1 MHPGDHES
9 QTITERRTQIDALN
23 EQAWALK
30 DQDPEHSRTLCD
42 QVQVL
47 ALDDPPYE
55 DGIAYSRLLLSV
67 LAWDRSDY
75 QEALALAFEAHTIF
89 KKTGNLRQQAAA
101 LSHLAGIHFF
111 LGEYLHAVDLGLA
124 AIKLSE
130 ETDDQGLLASL
141 LNDTGY
147 FYAHMSR
154 FSEALPQLTRSLEL
168 HRALEDKQGEANVLD
183 SLGKAHYL
191 MGDYSLA
198 LSYEFHSL
206 DLDRAIGYKR
216 TETEAL
222 SNIGRIYAASG
233 DLVQALAYF
242 AQALA
247 LARERGYKQFE
258 AAILLDMGRVY
269 LSDQKTDQALRS
281 LTLALDIGESIHSK
295 PVGFEAHQTL
305 ADLYEQAGDFPK
317 ALDHYRQFHEVKEAV
332 FNEKSDTVQSGKQA
346 LLEVQKQLEVLL
358 DERTHQVE
366 REKSYFESVVL
377 NSPVAIIVIDFDGN
391 VVSWNP
397 AAEDLFGYTQDEV
410 LGRDLDSLITTEALH
425 AEAVTFSQQTME
437 NALVRAVTQR
447 KRKDGSLVDVEVSG
461 VPVIVEGRRI
471 GGLAIYHDITE
482 LQRARHEA
490 ESANYAKSAFLAVMS
505 HEIRTPMNG
514 VIGMTSLLLDTD
526 LSAEQRDYAE
536 TIRSSGEA
544 LLTIINDILD
554 FSKIEAGKMDLENQ
568 PFDLRECIESA
579 LDLVVVNARAKKL
592 ELAYLIDAQAPVM
605 LMGDVTR
612 LRQILLNLLSN
623 AIKFTE
629 KGEVAVAVNVEE
641 YAARYTLHFSVL
653 DTGIGIPA
661 DRLDR
666 LFQSFSQVDA
676 STTRKYGGSGLG
688 LAISKRLSELMGGR
702 MWVESEVG
710 TGSTFHFTIQAEAA
724 PAQARV
730 YLRSEQPQLRDRRVL
745 IVDDNE
751 TNRRVLVAQ
760 TRSWNMI
767 PRETGSP
774 HEAVGWISR
783 GDRFDVALLDMQMP
797 EMDGIALA
805 ATMRR
810 YSNAQALPIVML
822 SSLDRRETRAGA
834 VQFAAYLN
842 KPIKQSALYNTL
854 VQIFADQTPEAAE
867 LEAVDE
873 RQFDTHLAER
883 LPLRI
888 LVAED
893 NAINQKLALQ
903 MLRRMGY
910 RADVAGDGREV
921 LQALE
926 RQSYDVV
933 LMDVQMPEM
942 DGLEATRRIVQQW
955 TAEQRPRIIAMTAN
969 AMLGDREA
977 CLAAGMDDYI
987 SKPIRVKELQIA
999 LERWGQRSPVP
1010 FAPALLQR
1018 DSSPGTI
1025 NWAVLDEL
1033 RALQEPGETDFV
1045 QEMIELYLTN
1055 TPALIE
1061 ALRQG
1066 IDQGDADRLRLAA
1079 HTLKGNSNSL
1089 GAVRMGSISLELEKL
1104 GRSGTIT
1111 ETGQEAELLLGE
1123 LEREFERVRQA
1134 LR

>member
-1 MHPGDHES
+1 MHSGDQEL
-9 QTITERRTQIDALN
+9 TARRKQIDALN

-30 DQDPEHSRTLCD
+30 DQDPVRSRALGE
-42 QVQVL
+42 QVQAL
-47 ALDDPPYE
+47 AEAEPPYE
-55 DGIAYSRLLLSV
+55 DGIASSRLLLSV

-75 QEALALAFEAHTIF
+75 QEALALAFEAHAIF

-111 LGEYLHAVDLGLA
+111 LGEYLHAVALGQA
-124 AIKLSE
+124 AIQLSE
-130 ETDDQGLLASL
+130 DTGDQGLLASL

-147 FYAHMSR
+147 FYAHMNR
-154 FSEALPQLTRSLEL
+154 FSEAISYLTRSLEL
-168 HRALEDKQGEANVLD
+168 HRARGDRQGEANVLD

-191 MGDYSLA
+191 VGNYPLA
-198 LSYEFHSL
+198 LTYEFQSL

-233 DLVQALAYF
+233 DPVQALDYF
-242 AQALA
+242 EQALA

-258 AAILLDMGRVY
+258 AAILLAMGRVY
-269 LSDQKTDQALRS
+269 LSDRQMEQAHRDLAQ
-281 LTLALDIGESIHSK
+281 ALDIAGSIHAR
-295 PVGFEAHQTL
+295 PVMFEVHQTL
-305 ADLYEQAGDFPK
+305 SELYEQTGDLAQ
-317 ALDHYRQFHEVKEAV
+317 ALAHYRQFHDVKEAV
-332 FNEKSDTVQSGKQA
+332 FNEKSDTVLSGKRA
-346 LLEVQKQLEVLL
+346 LLDAQKQLEALL

-366 REKSYFESVVL
+366 REKRYLESVVL
-377 NSPVAIIVIDFDGN
+377 NSPAAIVVIDLDGK

-397 AAEDLFGYTQDEV
+397 AAEHLFGYAQDEV
-410 LGRDLDSLITTEALH
+410 LGCNLDRLITTEALYD
-425 AEAVTFSQQTME
+425 EAAAYSQQTVDS
-437 NALVRAVTQR
+437 ALIRAVTQR
-447 KRKDGSLVDVEVSG
+447 RRKDGSLVDVEVSG
-461 VPVIVEGRRI
+461 VPVMVEGQQT
-471 GGLAIYHDITE
+471 GALAIYHDITE
-482 LQRARHEA
+482 LQRARRDA
-490 ESANYAKSAFLAVMS
+490 ESANSAKSAFLAVMS

-526 LSAEQRDYAE
+526 LSPEQRDYAE

-554 FSKIEAGKMDLENQ
+554 FSKIEAGKMELENQ

-579 LDLVVVNARAKKL
+579 LDLVAVNAHAKKL
-592 ELAYLIDAQAPVM
+592 ELAYLIDVRAPVM

-612 LRQILLNLLSN
+612 VRQIVLNLLSN
-623 AIKFTE
+623 AIKFTDQ
-629 KGEVAVAVNVEE
+629 GEVAVVVNVQPE
-641 YAARYTLHFSVL
+641 APDGSYTLHFSVQ

-688 LAISKRLSELMGGR
+688 LAISRRLSELMGGR

-710 TGSTFHFTIQAEAA
+710 QGSTFHFTIRADAA

-760 TRSWNMI
+760 TRAWNMI
-767 PRETGSP
+767 PRETASP
-774 HEAVGWISR
+774 HEAVTWISR

-805 ATMRR
+805 SRLR
-810 YSNAQALPIVML
+810 EFLNAQMLPIVML
-822 SSLDRRETRAGA
+822 SSLDRRETGAEA

-854 VQIFADQTPEAAE
+854 VQIFAEQAPHTPERETGDE
-867 LEAVDE
+867 L
-873 RQFDTHLAER
+873 QFDTELAER

-903 MLRRMGY
+903 MLRKMGY
-910 RADVAGDGREV
+910 RADVAGNGAEV

-926 RQSYDVV
+926 RQPYDVV
-933 LMDVQMPEM
+933 LMDVQMPEI
-942 DGLEATRRIVQQW
+942 DGLEATRRINQQW
-955 TAEQRPRIIAMTAN
+955 TPEQRPRIIAMTAN

-987 SKPIRVKELQIA
+987 SKPIRGRELQIA
-999 LERWGQRSPVP
+999 LERWGQRSPVSP
-1010 FAPALLQR
+1010 GSDPPVR
-1018 DSSPGTI
+1018 DSIPATI
-1025 NWAVLDEL
+1025 DRAVLDAL
-1033 RALQEPGETDFV
+1033 RALQEPGEPDFV
-1045 QEMIELYLTN
+1045 QEMIDLYLADTV
-1055 TPALIE
+1055 PLIA
-1061 ALRQG
+1061 ALRVAVG
-1066 IDQGDADRLRLAA
+1066 QGDADGLRVAA

-1089 GAVRMGSISLELEKL
+1089 GAVRMGSLSLELEKL

-1111 ETGQEAELLLGE
+1111 IGQAEPLLGE
-1123 LEREFERVRQA
+1123 LAREFERVRRA
-1134 LR
+1134 FGAG